1 MLTLQDAKKA
11 IEASEA
17 KARELGIAVT
27 TVIVD
32 HSGIVIA
39 LSRMDGAFPVSPKF
53 AMAKAYTAGTLGIPT
68 AGISEFAVPG
78 KPYYG
83 VDMLSGGELT
93 SMGGGVPIIKD
104 KNVLGGVG
112 VGGSYD
118 TKQDILC
125 AEAAIEALG
134 YK

>member
-1 MLTLQDAKKA
+1 MFSLEDAKKA

-17 KARELGIAVT
+17 KAKELGIAVT
-27 TVIVD
+27 TVVVD
-32 HSGIVIA
+32 HSGIIIA

-68 AGISEFAVPG
+68 AGISEFSAPG

-93 SMGGGVPIIKD
+93 SMGGGVPILRGKEI
-104 KNVLGGVG
+104 LGGVG

-125 AEAAIEALG
+125 AEAAAQALQ
-134 YK
+134 